1 MDVTYNFFK
10 NVIYYQD
17 LSLKLSGLKKPAY
30 NATKH
35 TIKQV
40 LDLNENL
47 PTKDLCIQL
56 GCPEIVDDVEILL
69 EA

>member
-1 MDVTYNFFK
+1 MNIPLNFTQ
-10 NVIYYQD
+10 QD

-40 LDLNENL
+40 LGLNENL
-47 PTKDLCIQL
+47 PTKDLCVQL
-56 GCPEIVDDVEILL
+56 GIYLIGHYLL
-69 EA
+69 NK